1 MIKMKKEYSI
11 VYYFLFFEKK
21 VIRFELFLKILME
34 HFPKQFQKCLDR
46 FLEPFTI
53 YSEIPFGLLMTNV
66 MSKNK
71 KKRK

>member
-1 MIKMKKEYSI
+1 MK
-11 VYYFLFFEKK
+11 
-21 VIRFELFLKILME
+21 

-71 KKRK
+71 RKGK